1 MSRDKNIRLVKT
13 NGMYPYMQQFIE
25 WTLVTGLSKDT
36 AKRRRSAVKRFILW
50 CHERDLQQPQD
61 ITKPILDRYQR
72 YLYYYRKTDGQPL
85 SFGSQ
90 NSFLTPIK
98 AFFKWLTRE
107 NYILYN
113 PASEME
119 LPKKS
124 RRLPKTILHLNEIET
139 IMQQPNLNNDEGVR
153 DRAIMEVLYSTGIRR
168 MEVSHLKVFDIDT
181 KRHTLMIRDGKNG
194 RDRLLPIGERAL
206 QWIEKY
212 QWEIRPHYVVGND
225 EGYLFLT
232 RYGERFKRGTL
243 SARIKQYMREAGLDV
258 KGSCHLFRHAMAT
271 HMLDNGAD
279 IRYIQSMLGH
289 ADLSTT
295 QIYTHVSIEKLKQ
308 IHEATHP
315 AKLKQDDDEEE
326 TTISKE
332 DLLDMIASEDDD

>member
-1 MSRDKNIRLVKT
+1 MRKDKDLDVLKT
-13 NGMYPYMQQFIE
+13 NGMYPYLQQFLE
-25 WTLVTGLSKDT
+25 WTLVKGFSKDT
-36 AKRRRSAVKRFILW
+36 AKRRRSALKKFILW
-50 CHERDLQQPQD
+50 SHERDLQQPQD

-72 YLYYYRKTDGQPL
+72 YLYYYRKADGQPL
-85 SFGSQ
+85 TFSSQ
-90 NSFLTPIK
+90 NVFLSPIK
-98 AFFKWLTRE
+98 SFFKWLTRE

-124 RRLPKTILHLNEIET
+124 RRLPKTILHPSEIET
-139 IMQQPNLNNDEGVR
+139 ILQQPNIDNDDGVR

-168 MEVSHLKVFDIDT
+168 TEVCHLKVYDIDA
-181 KRHTLMIRDGKNG
+181 KRHTLMVNEGKGN

-206 QWIEKY
+206 LWIEKY
-212 QWEIRPHYVVGND
+212 QWEIRPHYAVGND
-225 EGYLFLT
+225 EGILFLT
-232 RYGERFKRGTL
+232 DDGQRFKRGTL
-243 SARIKQYMREAGLDV
+243 SNRVKRYIRQAGLEV

-315 AKLKQDDDEEE
+315 AKLKHDEEE
-326 TTISKE
+326 RTPISKE
-332 DLLDMIASEDDD
+332 DLLDIIASENEEK